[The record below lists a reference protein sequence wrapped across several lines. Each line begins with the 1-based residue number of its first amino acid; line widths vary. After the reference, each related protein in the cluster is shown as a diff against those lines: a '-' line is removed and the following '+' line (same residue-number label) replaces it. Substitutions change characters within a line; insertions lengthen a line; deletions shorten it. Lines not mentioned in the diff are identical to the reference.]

1 MNDIQYAFFNEYG
14 DYGFDFD
21 NIDTSTH
28 FMITAILVK
37 DSDKECLEEEIEKIL
52 EKYFQNKDYGFS
64 QIKNQPDLLLKI
76 LIELNELP
84 LKIYTYAIDKQKI
97 RENSG
102 VTYKNTFIKYLT
114 LNVLEDLSNT
124 YEKLDI
130 VADDKEPKEFMKAF
144 LNYVKKECIPDLF
157 NYSSFGFN
165 NTKSDILVNLAE
177 WIAGTLAMEYDRKH
191 SKHYQT
197 FYKLIKPQIVR
208 MNLWPHDYRNFL
220 YDYKV
225 DRANIKNDE
234 VIIKQ
239 AVNSAYQYIDKYRK
253 TDDEDEK
260 LRVDFIKFLLFN
272 LKENPDDYVYTQEIL
287 NNLNAIREVDL
298 NPHNFRSSIVS
309 KLRDRGLLIA
319 SSNKG
324 YKLPVCLADL
334 YDFVN
339 LSSLTIFPMIQR
351 IAKCRDQILKATN
364 KEVDILEQKEY
375 EYLKRVIDM
384 EKVK

>member
-21 NIDTSTH
+21 NKDTSTH

-52 EKYFQNKDYGFS
+52 EKYFQNKDDGFG

-84 LKIYTYAIDKQKI
+84 FKIYTYAIDKQKI

-165 NTKSDILVNLAE
+165 NTKSDILVHLAE
-177 WIAGTLAMEYDRKH
+177 WMAGTLAMGYDRKH

-298 NPHNFRSSIVS
+298 
-309 KLRDRGLLIA
+309 
-319 SSNKG
+319 
-324 YKLPVCLADL
+324 
-334 YDFVN
+334 
-339 LSSLTIFPMIQR
+339 
-351 IAKCRDQILKATN
+351 
-364 KEVDILEQKEY
+364 
-375 EYLKRVIDM
+375 
-384 EKVK
+384 